1 MSGILERVDQK
12 TQLVGLNR
20 LELLLFRLTDDQLYG
35 INVFK
40 VREVIRTPK
49 IVRVPKSDGR
59 LLGVAEIR
67 DQKISIV
74 DLSATL
80 DIDAL
85 DVQQMKESYTVVTE
99 FNSSI
104 QGFVV
109 KNVERIIHLKWEE
122 ISPPPPMFEH
132 SSYLT
137 GVTKADDT
145 LVEILDV
152 EKILADIKGLPDML
166 SEEYRMSIPRID
178 IERIRQY
185 KVLVADDSSTARQ
198 VIEGSLERLGVAS
211 VLVANGHEAYKWL
224 LTRALELNAEGK
236 RIEDEI
242 LMVISDIEMPEM
254 DGYTLTK
261 EIRNHD
267 LLRNLY
273 VLIHSSLSGG
283 FNASLI
289 EKVGANSFVPKWHQ
303 DDLAN
308 KIVARLEAVES

>member
-40 VREVIRTPK
+40 VREVIRTPA

-80 DIDAL
+80 DIVAL
-85 DVQQMKESYTVVTE
+85 SPQQMKDSYTVVTE

-109 KNVERIIHLKWEE
+109 KCVERIIHLRWEE

-137 GVTKADDT
+137 GVTKSENT

-152 EKILADIKGLPDML
+152 EKILADIKGFPDVL
-166 SEEYRMSIPRID
+166 SEDYRMTIPKVD
-178 IERIRQY
+178 FERIKHYR
-185 KVLVADDSSTARQ
+185 VLVADDSSTARQ
-198 VIEGSLERLGVAS
+198 VIEGSLKRLGVQAQ
-211 VLVANGHEAYKWL
+211 LVTNGHEAYKWL
-224 LTRALELNAEGK
+224 VARAQELALEN
-236 RIEDEI
+236 RSISDEI

-261 EIRNHD
+261 EIRHHD
-267 LLRNLY
+267 LLKNLY

-283 FNASLI
+283 FNESLI

-308 KIVARLEAVES
+308 KIIARLEAIQ